1 MSTEEKVASHY
12 THGSLETAI
21 LQTLAADG
29 KDIDNL
35 RIRDLADVDEFHLG
49 RHAATVDFARDLD
62 LSAGLRLADIGSGLG
77 GPARHFADSYGCIVS
92 GVDLTEEFV
101 QVANSLTAR
110 CGLEDLVSFRQGSA
124 LALPFESGSFD
135 RATLIHVG
143 MNIEDKARLFSEVR
157 RILKP
162 GGRFGLYEIMQMRE
176 GTLPFPMPWAMEL
189 ETSFVRSPDIYR
201 HLLDEAGFTVEIEQ
215 DRSALAIR
223 LAHEARARAAAAG
236 EVRDQGVRTLMGPRA
251 GERMSNVNVSVEGGL
266 LAPIEMIARAV

>member
-21 LQTLAADG
+21 LQTLVENG

-35 RIRDLADVDEFHLG
+35 RLRDLAGVDEFHLG
-49 RHAATVDFARDLD
+49 RHAATVEFARDLD
-62 LSAGLRLADIGSGLG
+62 LAAGLLLADIGSGLG
-77 GPARHFADSYGCIVS
+77 GPARHFADAYGCTVS
-92 GVDLTEEFV
+92 GIDLTDEFV

-110 CGLEDLVSFRQGSA
+110 CGLADRVSFRQGSA
-124 LALPFESGSFD
+124 LSLPFESGGFD
-135 RATLIHVG
+135 RTTLIHVG
-143 MNIEDKARLFSEVR
+143 MNIEDKATLFGEIR

-176 GTLPFPMPWAMEL
+176 GTLPYPMPWAMTP
-189 ETSFVRSPDIYR
+189 ETSFVRSPAIYR
-201 HLLDEAGFTVEIEQ
+201 QLLEEAGFVVELEQ

-223 LAHEARARAAAAG
+223 LAHEARAKAASAG
-236 EVRDQGVRTLMGPRA
+236 EGGNPGIRTLMGPRA
-251 GERMSNVNVSVEGGL
+251 SERSGNVNTSVEAGL

>member
-21 LQTLAADG
+21 LQSLSAEG

-35 RIRDLADVDEFHLG
+35 RIRDLAGVDEFHLG

-62 LSAGLRLADIGSGLG
+62 LAAGLRLADIGSGLG

-101 QVANSLTAR
+101 QVANSLTTR
-110 CGLEDLVSFRQGSA
+110 CGLADQVSFRQGSA

-143 MNIEDKARLFSEVR
+143 MNIEDKARLFAEIR

-162 GGRFGLYEIMQMRE
+162 GGRFGLYEIMQMRD

-189 ETSFVRSPDIYR
+189 ETSFVRSPDEYR
-201 HLLDEAGFTVEIEQ
+201 HLLEEAGFAVELEQ

-223 LAHEARARAAAAG
+223 LAHEARAKAAAG
-236 EVRDQGVRTLMGPRA
+236 GPRDQGFRTLMGPRA
-251 GERMSNVNVSVEGGL
+251 GERSANVNVSVEAGL

>member
-21 LQTLAADG
+21 LKTLTDNG
-29 KDIDNL
+29 RDIELL
-35 RIRDLADVDEFHLG
+35 RVSDLAGVDEFHLG
-49 RHAATVDFARDLD
+49 RHAATVEFARDLT
-62 LSAGLRLADIGSGLG
+62 LAGGMRLADIGSGLG

-92 GVDLTEEFV
+92 GIDLTEEFV

-110 CGLEDLVSFRQGSA
+110 CGLTELVSFRQGSA
-124 LALPFESGSFD
+124 LSLPFESGGFD

-143 MNIEDKARLFSEVR
+143 MNIQDKAKLFAEVR

-162 GGRFGLYEIMQMRE
+162 DGRFGLYEIMQMRE
-176 GTLPFPMPWAMEL
+176 GSVPYPMPWAMTP
-189 ETSFVRSPDIYR
+189 ETSFVCTPDTYR
-201 HLLDEAGFTVEIEQ
+201 QMLEDAGFVVELEQ

-223 LAHEARARAAAAG
+223 LMHEMRAKAAAG
-236 EVRDQGVRTLMGPRA
+236 EGKGMATLMGPRA
-251 GERMSNVNVSVEGGL
+251 SERGANVNTSVEGGL

>member
-21 LQTLAADG
+21 LQILSTSG

-35 RIRDLADVDEFHLG
+35 RLRDLAGVDEFHLG
-49 RHAATVDFARDLD
+49 RHAATVEFALDLD

-77 GPARHFADSYGCIVS
+77 GPARHFADSYGCAVS
-92 GVDLTEEFV
+92 GIDLTEEFV
-101 QVANSLTAR
+101 QVAKSLTAL
-110 CGLEDLVSFRQGSA
+110 CGLADLVSFRQGSA
-124 LALPFESGSFD
+124 LDLPFESGSFD
-135 RATLIHVG
+135 RTTLIHVG
-143 MNIEDKARLFSEVR
+143 MNIEDKARLFAEIR

-176 GTLPFPMPWAMEL
+176 GTLPYPMPWAMEP
-189 ETSFVRSPDIYR
+189 ETSFVCSSDVYR
-201 HLLDEAGFTVEIEQ
+201 HLLEEAGFAVELER

-223 LAHEARARAAAAG
+223 LAHEARAKAAAG
-236 EVRDQGVRTLMGPRA
+236 EGRDPGFRTVMGPRA
-251 GERMSNVNVSVEGGL
+251 SERSSNVNMSVEAGL

>member
-21 LQTLAADG
+21 LQSLAAEG

-35 RIRDLADVDEFHLG
+35 RIRDLAGVDEFHLG

-62 LSAGLRLADIGSGLG
+62 LSVGLRLADIGSGLG

-92 GVDLTEEFV
+92 GIDLTEEFV

-110 CGLEDLVSFRQGSA
+110 CGLADLVSFRQGSA
-124 LALPFESGSFD
+124 LTLPFETGGFD
-135 RATLIHVG
+135 RTTLIHVG
-143 MNIEDKARLFSEVR
+143 MNIENKARLFAEIR

-189 ETSFVRSPDIYR
+189 ETSFVCTPDVYR
-201 HLLDEAGFTVEIEQ
+201 ALLEDAGFVVELEQ

-223 LAHEARARAAAAG
+223 LAHEARARAATG
-236 EVRDQGVRTLMGPRA
+236 GPRDQGFRTLMGPRA
-251 GERMSNVNVSVEGGL
+251 SERSSNVNTSVEAGL

>member
-21 LQTLAADG
+21 LQTLLADG

-35 RIRDLADVDEFHLG
+35 RIRDLAGVDEFHLG
-49 RHAATVDFARDLD
+49 RHAATVELARDLD
-62 LSAGLRLADIGSGLG
+62 LAAGLRLADIGSGLG
-77 GPARHFADSYGCIVS
+77 GPARHFADAYGCTVS
-92 GVDLTEEFV
+92 GIDLTEEFV
-101 QVANSLTAR
+101 RVANSLTVR
-110 CGLEDLVSFRQGSA
+110 CGLADQVSFQQGSA

-143 MNIEDKARLFSEVR
+143 MNIEDKARLFAEIR

-176 GTLPFPMPWAMEL
+176 GILPYPMPWAMEP
-189 ETSFVRSPDIYR
+189 ETSFVCSPDVYR
-201 HLLDEAGFTVEIEQ
+201 HLLEEAGFAVEQEQ

-223 LAHEARARAAAAG
+223 LVHEARARAAAG
-236 EVRDQGVRTLMGPRA
+236 EARDQGFRTLMGPRA
-251 GERMSNVNVSVEGGL
+251 GERSSNVNMSVEGGL
-266 LAPIEMIARAV
+266 LAPIEMIAIAV

>member
-21 LQTLAADG
+21 LQSLAENG

-35 RIRDLADVDEFHLG
+35 RLRDLADVDEFHLG

-77 GPARHFADSYGCIVS
+77 GPARHFADAYGCSVS
-92 GVDLTEEFV
+92 GIDLTDEFV
-101 QVANSLTAR
+101 QVANSLTVR
-110 CGLEDLVSFRQGSA
+110 CGMADQVSFRQGSA
-124 LALPFESGSFD
+124 LDLPFESGSFD

-143 MNIEDKARLFSEVR
+143 MNIEDKAGLFVGIR

-162 GGRFGLYEIMQMRE
+162 GGRLGLYEVMQMRD
-176 GTLPFPMPWAMEL
+176 GALPFPMPWAMEP
-189 ETSFVRSPDIYR
+189 ETSFVRSPDVYR
-201 HLLDEAGFTVEIEQ
+201 HLLEEAGFRLELEQ

-223 LAHEARARAAAAG
+223 LAHEARAKAAAG
-236 EVRDQGVRTLMGPRA
+236 GGRNQGFRTLMGPRA
-251 GERMSNVNVSVEGGL
+251 GERSGNVNISVEGGL

>member
-21 LQTLAADG
+21 LQTLSADG

-35 RIRDLADVDEFHLG
+35 RIRDLAGVDEFHLG

-62 LSAGLRLADIGSGLG
+62 LAAGLRLADIGSGLG

-92 GVDLTEEFV
+92 GIDLTEEFV

-110 CGLEDLVSFRQGSA
+110 CGLADQVSFRQGSA
-124 LALPFESGSFD
+124 LALPFESGGFD
-135 RATLIHVG
+135 RTTLIHVG
-143 MNIEDKARLFSEVR
+143 MNIEDKARLFAEIR

-162 GGRFGLYEIMQMRE
+162 GGRFGLYEIMQMRD
-176 GTLPFPMPWAMEL
+176 GVLPYPMPWAMEP
-189 ETSFVRSPDIYR
+189 ETSFVCTPDVYR
-201 HLLDEAGFTVEIEQ
+201 RLLDEAGFAVELEQ

-223 LAHEARARAAAAG
+223 LAHEARAKAAAG
-236 EVRDQGVRTLMGPRA
+236 GTRDQGFRTLMGPRA
-251 GERMSNVNVSVEGGL
+251 GERSSNVNISVEAGL

>member
-29 KDIDNL
+29 ADIENL
-35 RIRDLADVDEFHLG
+35 RIRDLAGVDEFHLG

-62 LSAGLRLADIGSGLG
+62 LSAGLRVADIGSGLG
-77 GPARHFADSYGCIVS
+77 GPARHFADSYGCLVS

-110 CGLEDLVSFRQGSA
+110 CGLTEQVSFQQGSA
-124 LALPFESGSFD
+124 LALPLESGGFD

-143 MNIEDKARLFSEVR
+143 MNIEDKARLFSEIR

-162 GGRFGLYEIMQMRE
+162 GGSFGLYEIMQMRE
-176 GTLPFPMPWAMEL
+176 GALPYPMPWAMEP
-189 ETSFVRSPDIYR
+189 ETSFVCSPDTYR
-201 HLLDEAGFTVEIEQ
+201 NLLDEAGFVVELEQ

-223 LAHEARARAAAAG
+223 LAHEARARAAAG
-236 EVRDQGVRTLMGPRA
+236 ELRDQGVRTLMGPRA
-251 GERMSNVNVSVEGGL
+251 GERIGNVNMSVEGGL
-266 LAPIEMIARAV
+266 LAPIEMIARAI

>member
-21 LQTLAADG
+21 LQTLADSG

-35 RIRDLADVDEFHLG
+35 RIRDLAGVDEFHLG
-49 RHAATVDFARDLD
+49 RHVATVELAHDLD
-62 LSAGLRLADIGSGLG
+62 LAEGMQLADIGSGLG
-77 GPARHFADSYGCIVS
+77 GPARHFADSYGCVVS
-92 GVDLTEEFV
+92 GIDLTAEFV

-110 CGLEDLVSFRQGSA
+110 CGLTDLVSFRQGSA
-124 LALPFESGSFD
+124 LDLPFESAGFD

-143 MNIEDKARLFSEVR
+143 MNIEDKARLFSEIR

-162 GGRFGLYEIMQMRE
+162 GGRFGLYEIMQMRD

-189 ETSFVRSPDIYR
+189 ETSFVRSPNVYR
-201 HLLDEAGFTVEIEQ
+201 QLLQEAGFAVELEQ

-223 LAHEARARAAAAG
+223 LAHEARAKAAAG
-236 EVRDQGVRTLMGPRA
+236 EPRDQGFRTLMGPRA
-251 GERMSNVNVSVEGGL
+251 GERSSNVNMSVEAGL
-266 LAPIEMIARAV
+266 IAPIEIIARAV

>member
-29 KDIDNL
+29 KDIENL

-62 LSAGLRLADIGSGLG
+62 LAAGLRLADIGSGLG
-77 GPARHFADSYGCIVS
+77 GPARHFADAYGCIVS
-92 GVDLTEEFV
+92 GIDLTEEFV

-110 CGLEDLVSFRQGSA
+110 CGLGDLVSFRQGSA
-124 LALPFESGSFD
+124 LALPFESGSVD
-135 RATLIHVG
+135 RTTLIHVG
-143 MNIEDKARLFSEVR
+143 MNIEDKARLFSEIR

-176 GTLPFPMPWAMEL
+176 GALPYPMPWAMEP
-189 ETSFVRSPDIYR
+189 ETSFVCSPDVYR
-201 HLLDEAGFTVEIEQ
+201 HLLDEAGFKVELEQ

-223 LAHEARARAAAAG
+223 LAHEARAKAAAG
-236 EVRDQGVRTLMGPRA
+236 EARDQGVRTLMGPRA
-251 GERMSNVNVSVEGGL
+251 GERMSNVNLSVEGGL
-266 LAPIEMIARAV
+266 LAPIEMIAKAI

>member
-21 LQTLAADG
+21 LQTLVDNG

-35 RIRDLADVDEFHLG
+35 RIRDLAGVDEFHLG

-62 LSAGLRLADIGSGLG
+62 LAAGLRLADIGSGLG

-92 GVDLTEEFV
+92 GIDLTEEFV
-101 QVANSLTAR
+101 QVANLLTAR
-110 CGLEDLVSFRQGSA
+110 CGLADQVSFRQGSA
-124 LALPFESGSFD
+124 LALPFESDSFD

-143 MNIEDKARLFSEVR
+143 MNIEDKARLFAEIR

-162 GGRFGLYEIMQMRE
+162 GGRFGLYEIMQMRD
-176 GTLPFPMPWAMEL
+176 GALPYPMPWAMEP
-189 ETSFVRSPDIYR
+189 ETSFVCSPDVYR
-201 HLLDEAGFTVEIEQ
+201 SLLEKAGFAVELEQ

-223 LAHEARARAAAAG
+223 LAHEARAKAAAG
-236 EVRDQGVRTLMGPRA
+236 EGRDTGFRTLMGPRA
-251 GERMSNVNVSVEGGL
+251 SERSSNVNMSVEAGL

>member
-29 KDIDNL
+29 KDIENL
-35 RIRDLADVDEFHLG
+35 RIRDLTDVDEFHLG

-62 LSAGLRLADIGSGLG
+62 LAAGLRLADIGSGLG

-92 GVDLTEEFV
+92 GIDLTEEFV

-135 RATLIHVG
+135 RVTLIHVG
-143 MNIEDKARLFSEVR
+143 MNIEDKARLFSEIR
-157 RILKP
+157 RILEP

-176 GTLPFPMPWAMEL
+176 GTLPYPMPWAMAP
-189 ETSFVRSPDIYR
+189 ETSFVCSPDVYR
-201 HLLDEAGFTVEIEQ
+201 HLLDEAGFTVELEQ

-236 EVRDQGVRTLMGPRA
+236 EARDLGFRTLMGPRA

-266 LAPIEMIARAV
+266 LAPIEMIAKAI